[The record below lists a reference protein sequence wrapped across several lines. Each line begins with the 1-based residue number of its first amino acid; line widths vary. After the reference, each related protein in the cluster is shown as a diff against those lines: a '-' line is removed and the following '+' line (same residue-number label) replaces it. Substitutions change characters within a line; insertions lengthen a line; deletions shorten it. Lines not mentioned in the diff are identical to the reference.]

1 MRLRFRHLGTL
12 VVLALTLTRTA
23 AAQTDE
29 DKTPLGQRMTAMNA
43 ALRQITAQVADPS
56 KNASTLEQVVI
67 FQANA
72 TEALTFRPEK
82 EAQVAEAERE
92 QFVADF
98 QAGIKGLLVTV
109 DSLKVAVEAGRNAD
123 AAAIVEA
130 MKAYQ
135 REKHPVFRIRKP
147 PAPLRD

>member
-23 AAQTDE
+23 SAQSDA
-29 DKTPLGQRMTAMNA
+29 DKTPLGLRMTAMNA
-43 ALRQITAQVADPS
+43 ALRQITATVADPS
-56 KNASTLEQVVI
+56 KNASTLEQVAI
-67 FQANA
+67 FQTNA
-72 TEALTFRPEK
+72 AEAMTFKPEK
-82 EAQVAEAERE
+82 LTEVAEGE
-92 QFVADF
+92 QEKFVTDF
-98 QAGIKGLLVTV
+98 QEGIKGLLVTV
-109 DSLKVAVEAGRNAD
+109 DSLKVAVEAGRNTD

-147 PAPLRD
+147 

>member
-23 AAQTDE
+23 SAQSDE
-29 DKTPLGQRMTAMNA
+29 DKTPLALRMTAMNA

-56 KNASTLEQVVI
+56 KNASTLEQVAI
-67 FQANA
+67 FQSNA
-72 TEALTFRPEK
+72 TEAMTFTPEK
-82 EAQVAEAERE
+82 KAQVAEGEQE
-92 QFVADF
+92 QFLTDF

-147 PAPLRD
+147 

>member
-23 AAQTDE
+23 AAQSDA
-29 DKTPLGQRMTAMNA
+29 DKTPLGMRMTAMNA
-43 ALRQITAQVADPS
+43 ALRQITATVADPS
-56 KNASTLEQVVI
+56 KNPSTLEQIAI
-67 FQANA
+67 FQSNA
-72 TEALTFRPEK
+72 SEAMTFTPEK
-82 EAQVAEAERE
+82 AATVSEGEQE
-92 QFVADF
+92 QFVLDF
-98 QAGIKGLLVTV
+98 RAGIKGLLVTV

-123 AAAIVEA
+123 AEAIVEA

-147 PAPLRD
+147 

>member
-29 DKTPLGQRMTAMNA
+29 EKTPLGLRMTAMNA

-56 KNASTLEQVVI
+56 KNASTLEQVAI
-67 FQANA
+67 FQTNA
-72 TEALTFRPEK
+72 TEAMTFKPEK
-82 EAQVAEAERE
+82 MAQVAEGE
-92 QFVADF
+92 QEKFVMDF
-98 QAGIKGLLVTV
+98 QEGIKGLLVTV
-109 DSLKVAVEAGRNAD
+109 DSLKVAVEAGRNTD

-147 PAPLRD
+147 

>member
-23 AAQTDE
+23 AAQSDA
-29 DKTPLGQRMTAMNA
+29 DKTPLATRMTAMNA
-43 ALRQITAQVADPS
+43 ALRVITEQVADPS
-56 KNASTLEQVVI
+56 KNASTLEQVAI

-72 TEALTFRPEK
+72 TEAMTFRPEK
-82 EAQVAEAERE
+82 VGQVAEGEQE
-92 QFVADF
+92 QFVLDF
-98 QAGIKGLLVTV
+98 QAGIKGLLVSV
-109 DSLKVAVEAGRNAD
+109 DSLKVAVEAGRNED
-123 AAAIVEA
+123 AAGIVEA

-147 PAPLRD
+147 

>member
-23 AAQTDE
+23 SAQSDE
-29 DKTPLGQRMTAMNA
+29 DKTPLALRMTAMNA

-56 KNASTLEQVVI
+56 KNASTLEQVAI
-67 FQANA
+67 FQSNA
-72 TEALTFRPEK
+72 TEAMTFTPEK
-82 EAQVAEAERE
+82 KAQVAEGEQE
-92 QFVADF
+92 QFLTDF

-123 AAAIVEA
+123 AEAIVEA

-147 PAPLRD
+147 

>member
-23 AAQTDE
+23 AAQSDE
-29 DKTPLGQRMTAMNA
+29 DKTPLGMRMTAMNA

-67 FQANA
+67 FQTNA
-72 TEALTFRPEK
+72 TEAMTFKPEK
-82 EAQVAEAERE
+82 MAQVAEGE
-92 QFVADF
+92 QEKFVTDF
-98 QAGIKGLLVTV
+98 QEGIKGLLVTV
-109 DSLKVAVEAGRNAD
+109 DSLKVAVEAGRNED
-123 AAAIVEA
+123 AANIVEA

-135 REKHPVFRIRKP
+135 REKHPVFRVRKP
-147 PAPLRD
+147 

>member
-12 VVLALTLTRTA
+12 FVLALTLTRTA

-29 DKTPLGQRMTAMNA
+29 EKTPLGLRMTAMNA

-56 KNASTLEQVVI
+56 KNASTLEQVAI
-67 FQANA
+67 FKSNA
-72 TEALTFRPEK
+72 AEAMTFKPEK
-82 EAQVAEAERE
+82 LAEVAEGE
-92 QFVADF
+92 QEKFVMDF
-98 QAGIKGLLVTV
+98 QEGIKGLLVTV
-109 DSLKVAVEAGRNAD
+109 DSLKVAVEAGRNTD

-135 REKHPVFRIRKP
+135 REKHPVFRVRKP
-147 PAPLRD
+147 

>member
-1 MRLRFRHLGTL
+1 MRFRFRHLGTL

-23 AAQTDE
+23 SAQTDE
-29 DKTPLGQRMTAMNA
+29 EKTPLGMRMTAMNA

-67 FQANA
+67 FQTNA
-72 TEALTFRPEK
+72 TEAMTFKPEK
-82 EAQVAEAERE
+82 MAQVAEGE
-92 QFVADF
+92 QEKFVTDF
-98 QAGIKGLLVTV
+98 QEGIKGLLVTV
-109 DSLKVAVEAGRNAD
+109 DSLKVAVEAGRNTD

-135 REKHPVFRIRKP
+135 REKHPVFRVRKP
-147 PAPLRD
+147 

>member
-29 DKTPLGQRMTAMNA
+29 EKTPLGLRMTAMNA

-56 KNASTLEQVVI
+56 KNASTLEQVAI
-67 FQANA
+67 FQTNA
-72 TEALTFRPEK
+72 TEAMTFKPEK
-82 EAQVAEAERE
+82 MAQVAEGE
-92 QFVADF
+92 QEKFVMDF
-98 QAGIKGLLVTV
+98 QEGIKGLLVTV
-109 DSLKVAVEAGRNAD
+109 DSLKAAVEAGRNTD

-135 REKHPVFRIRKP
+135 REKHPVFRVRKP
-147 PAPLRD
+147 